1 MLPFVILILG
11 FLLLVWGAD
20 QFVQGAAAFARR
32 LGVSPLL
39 IGLTV
44 VAFGTSAPELAV
56 SLTAALRGANEIAV
70 GNVLGSNIFNL
81 LVVAG
86 LSAVLCPIVLD
97 RTLLRRDWPLSVFA
111 ALLLLVMMAFGS
123 GISRLDGLVLLGV
136 FVLVMFVQIRAVLHS
151 RTREE
156 EDRDGEAPA
165 CSPLRIGA
173 HSIGGLI
180 CIVLGGQLAVSGA
193 TGIARMFGLSE
204 TLIGLT
210 IVAIGTSLPELFTSL
225 VAARR
230 GQNDIA
236 MGNVIGSNLFNI
248 LFILGASAAISPIT
262 IQNTAL
268 MDCLILIAVS
278 VLFYLPARRE
288 RLGRLPGGV
297 MVLSYV
303 AYTLYLILR

>member
-1 MLPFVILILG
+1 MLSFVILILG
-11 FLLLVWGAD
+11 FVLLVLGAD

-32 LGVSPLL
+32 LGISPLL

-56 SLTAALRGANEIAV
+56 SLTAALQGANEIAV
-70 GNVLGSNIFNL
+70 GNILGSNIFNL

-86 LSAVLCPIVLD
+86 LSAVLCPLVLD

-111 ALLLLVMMAFGS
+111 ALLLLVMMTFGG
-123 GISRLDGLVLLGV
+123 GISRLDGLILVGV
-136 FVLVMFVQIRAVLHS
+136 FALVMFVQIRAVR
-151 RTREE
+151 RTRIREE
-156 EDRDGEAPA
+156 ADQDGAA
-165 CSPLRIGA
+165 LAYSPLRIGVR
-173 HSIGGLI
+173 IVGGLI
-180 CIVLGGQLAVSGA
+180 CVVLGGQLAVSGA

-210 IVAIGTSLPELFTSL
+210 IVAIGTSLPELVTSIM
-225 VAARR
+225 AARR

-236 MGNVIGSNLFNI
+236 MGNVIGSNIFNI

-262 IQNTAL
+262 IQSTAL
-268 MDCLILIAVS
+268 VDCLILIAVS
-278 VLFYLPARRE
+278 VLFYLPALRE

-303 AYTLYLILR
+303 AYTFYLILR

>member
-1 MLPFVILILG
+1 MLSFVILILG
-11 FLLLVWGAD
+11 FLLLVFGAD

-44 VAFGTSAPELAV
+44 VAFGTSAPEMAV

-86 LSAVLCPIVLD
+86 LSAVLCPLVLD

-111 ALLLLVMMAFGS
+111 ALLLLGMMAFGG

-136 FVLVMFVQIRAVLHS
+136 FALVMFVQIRTVLHS
-151 RTREE
+151 RTRQEGDE
-156 EDRDGEAPA
+156 DGEALA
-165 CSPLRIGA
+165 YSPLRIGA
-173 HSIGGLI
+173 RSVGGLI
-180 CIVLGGQLAVSGA
+180 CIVFGGQLAVSGA

-210 IVAIGTSLPELFTSL
+210 IVAIGTSLPELFTSI

-262 IQNTAL
+262 IQRTSL

-288 RLGRLPGGV
+288 KLGRLPGGV

-303 AYTLYLILR
+303 AYTFYLILR